1 MTTPPRPILYSFRR
15 CPYAMR
21 ARMAIKAAGYQCE
34 LREVVL
40 RDKPEAMLQ
49 ASPKATVP
57 VLVERDGTVREESL
71 DIMQRVLGDNDPGAW
86 LTPPSGTPAEMA
98 GLIATVD
105 GPFKHH
111 LDRYKYA
118 TRYGDDNG
126 GAGVDPLH
134 HRAAAIEILKGF
146 EDRLTANAYLFGDRL
161 CLADVAAAPFVRQ
174 FANTDAAWFAAQPLP
189 QLQRWL
195 ESILQSDL
203 FTGVMTKY
211 AQWHADQPGVP
222 FPD

>member
-1 MTTPPRPILYSFRR
+1 MTTPARPILYSFRR

-21 ARMAIKAAGYQCE
+21 ARMAIKAAGYVCE

-40 RDKPEAMLQ
+40 RDKPDEMLA

-57 VLVERDGTVREESL
+57 VLVECDGTVREESL
-71 DIMQRVLGDNDPGAW
+71 DIMHWVLTHNDPDTW
-86 LTPPSGTPAEMA
+86 LVPPSGTPAEMHE
-98 GLIATVD
+98 LIATVD

-118 TRYGDDNG
+118 TRYTKEND

-134 HRAAAIEILKGF
+134 HRAAAIEILTAF
-146 EDRLTANAYLFGDRL
+146 EVRLAQQTYLFGDRM

-189 QLQRWL
+189 HVQRWL
-195 ESILQSDL
+195 DGILQSDL
-203 FTGVMTKY
+203 FTGVMNKY
-211 AQWHADQPGVP
+211 AQWQSDQPGVP
-222 FPD
+222 FPK